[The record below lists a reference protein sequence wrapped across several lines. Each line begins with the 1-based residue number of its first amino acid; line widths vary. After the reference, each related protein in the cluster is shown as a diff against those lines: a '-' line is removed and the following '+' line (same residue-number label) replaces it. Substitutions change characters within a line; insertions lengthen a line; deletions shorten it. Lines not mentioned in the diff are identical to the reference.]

1 MNTDENLNSGLS
13 GLRSYLC
20 VSVFI
25 CGSLF
30 FLAGC
35 ATAPSQPPAAD
46 PIAICHEVFRRVD
59 GTVAEAGVADGMA
72 ARVAGFPYL
81 RVNRFLASYA
91 EEELDDA
98 RFAEWMNR
106 MMALGTEA
114 WSIELANLPA
124 ERAEVLGHELWKLS
138 TRVAWA
144 GPALVECAGRV
155 AAADL
160 ADPARRAEMKAAA
173 RVPDDYVTWHRVAG
187 LYWLTRIPFSQGVA
201 RWHREVHATFAP
213 PVDELPVA
221 GSLRT
226 YVPPP
231 GGLSTAAAAS
241 ALARASD
248 NALGIPDPR
257 GADLESLFRT
267 YAPRLTVDTAG
278 DADLP
283 GEPGWAGGEAPRIVT
298 RLPVVYRRVSHARYE
313 GRVLLQLNYALWF
326 PERPKGRGWDLLA
339 GHLDAVV
346 WRVTLAPDGAPW
358 MFDTMHAC
366 GCYHLFFPTARAAA
380 RPQPG
385 SLDETWFAPQR
396 LPRLAAEDRLTVRL
410 ESATHYVQR
419 VVSDATPGAG
429 AAEYRFAEDDVL
441 RSLPLPGGGRRSLF
455 RPDGVVPGTER
466 GERWFFWPMGVPEP
480 GAMRQWGRHAT
491 AFVGRRHFDD
501 ARLMERYFALTD

>member
-1 MNTDENLNSGLS
+1 MTSKPAAASGTPVTVH
-13 GLRSYLC
+13 RSL
-20 VSVFI
+20 VTLI
-25 CGSLF
+25 LL
-30 FLAGC
+30 LAGC
-35 ATAPSQPPAAD
+35 ASSPPQPP
-46 PIAICHEVFRRVD
+46 PTGLSAICHEVFRRVD
-59 GTVAEAGVADGMA
+59 RAVAEAGVADGMA

-98 RFAEWMNR
+98 RFGEWVNR
-106 MMALGTEA
+106 MRALGTEA
-114 WSIELANLPA
+114 WAVEIANLPV
-124 ERAEVLGHELWKLS
+124 ERAEVLGHELWKLG

-144 GPALVECAGRV
+144 GPALVECTGRM

-187 LYWLTRIPFSQGVA
+187 LYWLTRVPFAQGVA
-201 RWHREVHATFAP
+201 RWHREVHATFASP
-213 PVDELPVA
+213 LDALPVA
-221 GSLRT
+221 GNLRT

-231 GGLSTAAAAS
+231 GGLSTAGAAAV
-241 ALARASD
+241 LARASG
-248 NALGIPDPR
+248 NALGVPDPR
-257 GADLESLFRT
+257 GTDLEALFRT
-267 YAPRLTVDTAG
+267 YAPRFAVDTAG
-278 DADLP
+278 EADIP
-283 GEPGWAGGEAPRIVT
+283 GEPGWLAGEAPRIVT
-298 RLPVVYRRVSHARYE
+298 RLPVVYRRVSHTRYG
-313 GRVLLQLNYALWF
+313 GRALLQLNYALWF
-326 PERPKGRGWDLLA
+326 PERPKGSGSDLLA

-358 MFDTMHAC
+358 VFDTMHAC
-366 GCYHLFFPTARAAA
+366 GCYHLFFPTARAAG
-380 RPQPG
+380 RSLPE
-385 SLDETWFAPQR
+385 SLDETAFAPQS
-396 LPRLAAEDRLTVRL
+396 LPRLGAEDRLTVRL

-419 VVSDATPGAG
+419 VVTGDGPATG

-455 RPDGVVPGTER
+455 RPDGIVPGTER

>member
-1 MNTDENLNSGLS
+1 MPCPKSQGTRDQGL
-13 GLRSYLC
+13 GQYPV
-20 VSVFI
+20 VSEFKASVSRQAPVPSHW
-25 CGSLF
+25 SLVTLF
-30 FLAGC
+30 VVLAGC
-35 ATAPSQPPAAD
+35 ATAPPQPPPTD
-46 PIAICHEVFRRVD
+46 LSAICHEVFRRVD
-59 GTVAEAGVADGMA
+59 HAVTQAGVADGMA

-98 RFAEWMNR
+98 RFGEWVNR

-114 WSIELANLPA
+114 WAVEIANLPV
-124 ERAEVLGHELWKLS
+124 ERAEVLGHELWKLG

-144 GPALVECAGRV
+144 GPALAECTGRV
-155 AAADL
+155 AAADIS
-160 ADPARRAEMKAAA
+160 DPGRRAEIRAAA

-201 RWHREVHATFAP
+201 RWHRDVHATFAS

-221 GSLRT
+221 GGLRT

-231 GGLSTAAAAS
+231 GGLSTAEAAS
-241 ALARASD
+241 ALARASA

-283 GEPGWAGGEAPRIVT
+283 GEPGWAGGEAPRLVT

-313 GRVLLQLNYALWF
+313 GQVLLQLNYALWF

-385 SLDETWFAPQR
+385 SLDETSFAPQR

-410 ESATHYVQR
+410 ESA
-419 VVSDATPGAG
+419 
-429 AAEYRFAEDDVL
+429 
-441 RSLPLPGGGRRSLF
+441 
-455 RPDGVVPGTER
+455 
-466 GERWFFWPMGVPEP
+466 
-480 GAMRQWGRHAT
+480 
-491 AFVGRRHFDD
+491 
-501 ARLMERYFALTD
+501 